1 MLDFIVDTHL
11 SIFRPVSRINWCE
24 NKSIFLSLLNWQAKG
39 GWVPRVIGDPDFFP
53 NSQEVKSLRT
63 WTWTSIVLGAH
74 YKHRDASM
82 KIVYMAEVE
91 VFREKHS
98 IVSSK
103 GMGSAAPGVGGT
115 RFGQP
120 TASSPE
126 SWYAHRSAWTVHVC
140 VRDDLLRLPHLL

>member
-1 MLDFIVDTHL
+1 M
-11 SIFRPVSRINWCE
+11 
-24 NKSIFLSLLNWQAKG
+24 LNWQAKG

-82 KIVYMAEVE
+82 KIVYVVEVE